1 MTSRAHPL
9 HRFKLVYR
17 HSSILLKCA
26 VLAAIVL
33 SIVAL
38 ITLRASVL
46 EAQAQNQTLR
56 TQAAE
61 LEEAN
66 RQLEKDI
73 SAVGSQESI
82 KKIATEE
89 LGLVDPKATFFAPVD

>member
-1 MTSRAHPL
+1 MTKPAKFA
-9 HRFKLVYR
+9 HRFKLVFR

-38 ITLRASVL
+38 ISLRSALMEVQ
-46 EAQAQNQTLR
+46 EKNQDLR
-56 TQAAE
+56 SQAAE

-66 RQLEKDI
+66 RELGQDI
-73 SAVGSQESI
+73 SAADTDDGI
-82 KKIATEE
+82 RKIAREI
-89 LGLVDPKATFFAPVD
+89 LGLVDPKSTFFTPAD

>member
-9 HRFKLVYR
+9 RRIKLVYR
-17 HSSILLKCA
+17 HSSMLLKCA

-38 ITLRASVL
+38 ITLRSSVL
-46 EAQAQNQTLR
+46 EVQAQNQVLR
-56 TQAAE
+56 SQAAE
-61 LEEAN
+61 LEAAN
-66 RQLEKDI
+66 QELKEDI
-73 SAVGSQESI
+73 SSVGSEESV

-89 LGLVDPKATFFAPVD
+89 LGLVDPKSTFFTPAD